1 MHKVASFLAL
11 LLYAF
16 DKFDCCDQGTA
27 AFRKRDVRNNL
38 KNIFGLFLVHQNTSK
53 KYFTSVFSHSPVN
66 TLGQGDLRK

>member
-38 KNIFGLFLVHQNTSK
+38 KKYLWTLFGAPKYVEKIFHKCV
-53 KYFTSVFSHSPVN
+53 FT
-66 TLGQGDLRK
+66 